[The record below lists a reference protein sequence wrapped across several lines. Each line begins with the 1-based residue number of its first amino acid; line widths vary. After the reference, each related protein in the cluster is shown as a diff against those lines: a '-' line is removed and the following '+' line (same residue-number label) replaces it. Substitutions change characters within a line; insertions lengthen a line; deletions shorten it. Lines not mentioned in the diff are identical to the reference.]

1 LTELQKKNQILEEEV
16 GPLREEYKVKLLK
29 KYEVELQKN
38 KSLQAEME
46 EFENESSSDEYS
58 D

>member
-1 LTELQKKNQILEEEV
+1 LTELQKKNQILAEEV

-38 KSLQAEME
+38 KDLQAEME
-46 EFENESSSDEYS
+46 EFENESSSDEDS